1 MRIRDQFKAG
11 ILTDNP
17 VLIQLLGM
25 CPTLATSTSL
35 INAIGMGLSATF
47 VLV

>member
-1 MRIRDQFKAG
+1 MKIKEYFKAG
-11 ILTDNP
+11 LFTDNP

-35 INAIGMGLSATF
+35 VNAI
-47 VLV
+47 